1 MALISPG
8 VQVTVIDESQY
19 QPTAQG
25 TIAYVLLATAQ
36 DKTNPNGDIA
46 TYTTQANVEKL
57 FAISSQR
64 ELVQRFGTPTFQ
76 VDASDNPINGD
87 ERNEYG
93 LLAAYSALGV
103 ANRVYVQR
111 ANVDLAQLEGTSIRP
126 TGNAT
131 DGTYWLD
138 ISADGTE
145 INRGGIWVPI
155 HTALQA
161 WRVAKVLLAGPR
173 AKTKAGQYVIFPST
187 FGLKANN
194 INNLKHIVFLNE
206 DRIFGVCEP
215 E

>member
-1 MALISPG
+1 MKKS
-8 VQVTVIDESQY
+8 E
-19 QPTAQG
+19 
-25 TIAYVLLATAQ
+25 
-36 DKTNPNGDIA
+36 
-46 TYTTQANVEKL
+46 
-57 FAISSQR
+57 R
-64 ELVQRFGTPTFQ
+64 ELEKATKDMGKADREKAFQAFEEVGTDTNKGI
-76 VDASDNPINGD
+76 VRLEDYTNSDLN
-87 ERNEYG
+87 
-93 LLAAYSALGV
+93 L
-103 ANRVYVQR
+103 
-111 ANVDLAQLEGTSIRP
+111 
-126 TGNAT
+126 TGWKLT
-131 DGTYWLD
+131 KVLDDILMCQFVD

>member
-1 MALISPG
+1 M
-8 VQVTVIDESQY
+8 
-19 QPTAQG
+19 
-25 TIAYVLLATAQ
+25 
-36 DKTNPNGDIA
+36 TNS
-46 TYTTQANVEKL
+46 E
-57 FAISSQR
+57 R
-64 ELVQRFGTPTFQ
+64 ELEKATKDMGKADREKAFQAFEDVGTDTNKGI
-76 VDASDNPINGD
+76 VRLEDYTNSDLN
-87 ERNEYG
+87 
-93 LLAAYSALGV
+93 L
-103 ANRVYVQR
+103 
-111 ANVDLAQLEGTSIRP
+111 
-126 TGNAT
+126 TGWKLT
-131 DGTYWLD
+131 KVLDDILMCQFVD

>member
-1 MALISPG
+1 MGKADREKAFQAFED
-8 VQVTVIDESQY
+8 V
-19 QPTAQG
+19 G
-25 TIAYVLLATAQ
+25 TDTNKGIVRLEDYTNSDLNLTGWKLTKVL
-36 DKTNPNGDIA
+36 DDILMC
-46 TYTTQANVEKL
+46 QFV
-57 FAISSQR
+57 
-64 ELVQRFGTPTFQ
+64 
-76 VDASDNPINGD
+76 
-87 ERNEYG
+87 
-93 LLAAYSALGV
+93 
-103 ANRVYVQR
+103 
-111 ANVDLAQLEGTSIRP
+111 
-126 TGNAT
+126 
-131 DGTYWLD
+131 D

-194 INNLKHIVFLNE
+194 INNLKHICFLNE

>member
-1 MALISPG
+1 MKKS
-8 VQVTVIDESQY
+8 E
-19 QPTAQG
+19 
-25 TIAYVLLATAQ
+25 
-36 DKTNPNGDIA
+36 
-46 TYTTQANVEKL
+46 
-57 FAISSQR
+57 R
-64 ELVQRFGTPTFQ
+64 ELEKATKDMGKADREKAFQ
-76 VDASDNPINGD
+76 AFEDVGSDTNKGIVRLEDYTN
-87 ERNEYG
+87 
-93 LLAAYSALGV
+93 S
-103 ANRVYVQR
+103 
-111 ANVDLAQLEGTSIRP
+111 DLNL
-126 TGNAT
+126 TGWKLT
-131 DGTYWLD
+131 KVLDDILMCQFVD

-161 WRVAKVLLAGPR
+161 WRVAEVLLAGPR

>member
-1 MALISPG
+1 MKKS
-8 VQVTVIDESQY
+8 E
-19 QPTAQG
+19 
-25 TIAYVLLATAQ
+25 
-36 DKTNPNGDIA
+36 
-46 TYTTQANVEKL
+46 
-57 FAISSQR
+57 R
-64 ELVQRFGTPTFQ
+64 ELEKATKDMGKADREKAFQAFEDVGTDTNKGI
-76 VDASDNPINGD
+76 VRLEDYTNSDLN
-87 ERNEYG
+87 
-93 LLAAYSALGV
+93 L
-103 ANRVYVQR
+103 
-111 ANVDLAQLEGTSIRP
+111 
-126 TGNAT
+126 TGWKLT
-131 DGTYWLD
+131 KVLDDILMCQFVD

-194 INNLKHIVFLNE
+194 INNLMHIVFLNE

>member
-1 MALISPG
+1 MKKS
-8 VQVTVIDESQY
+8 E
-19 QPTAQG
+19 
-25 TIAYVLLATAQ
+25 
-36 DKTNPNGDIA
+36 
-46 TYTTQANVEKL
+46 
-57 FAISSQR
+57 R
-64 ELVQRFGTPTFQ
+64 ELEKATKDMGKADRDKAFQAFEDVGTDTNKGI
-76 VDASDNPINGD
+76 VRLEDYTNSDLN
-87 ERNEYG
+87 
-93 LLAAYSALGV
+93 L
-103 ANRVYVQR
+103 
-111 ANVDLAQLEGTSIRP
+111 
-126 TGNAT
+126 TGWKLT
-131 DGTYWLD
+131 KVLDDILMCQFVD

>member
-1 MALISPG
+1 MGKADREKAFQAFED
-8 VQVTVIDESQY
+8 V
-19 QPTAQG
+19 G
-25 TIAYVLLATAQ
+25 TDTNKGIVRLEDYTNSDLNLTGWKLTKVL
-36 DKTNPNGDIA
+36 DDILMC
-46 TYTTQANVEKL
+46 QFV
-57 FAISSQR
+57 
-64 ELVQRFGTPTFQ
+64 
-76 VDASDNPINGD
+76 
-87 ERNEYG
+87 
-93 LLAAYSALGV
+93 
-103 ANRVYVQR
+103 
-111 ANVDLAQLEGTSIRP
+111 
-126 TGNAT
+126 
-131 DGTYWLD
+131 D

>member
-1 MALISPG
+1 MCQF
-8 VQVTVIDESQY
+8 V
-19 QPTAQG
+19 
-25 TIAYVLLATAQ
+25 
-36 DKTNPNGDIA
+36 
-46 TYTTQANVEKL
+46 
-57 FAISSQR
+57 
-64 ELVQRFGTPTFQ
+64 
-76 VDASDNPINGD
+76 
-87 ERNEYG
+87 
-93 LLAAYSALGV
+93 
-103 ANRVYVQR
+103 
-111 ANVDLAQLEGTSIRP
+111 
-126 TGNAT
+126 
-131 DGTYWLD
+131 D

>member
-1 MALISPG
+1 MKKS
-8 VQVTVIDESQY
+8 E
-19 QPTAQG
+19 
-25 TIAYVLLATAQ
+25 
-36 DKTNPNGDIA
+36 
-46 TYTTQANVEKL
+46 
-57 FAISSQR
+57 R
-64 ELVQRFGTPTFQ
+64 ELEKATKDMGKADREKAFQAFEDVGTDTNKGI
-76 VDASDNPINGD
+76 VRLEDYTNSDLN
-87 ERNEYG
+87 
-93 LLAAYSALGV
+93 L
-103 ANRVYVQR
+103 
-111 ANVDLAQLEGTSIRP
+111 
-126 TGNAT
+126 TGWKLIKVL
-131 DGTYWLD
+131 DDILMCQFVD

>member
-1 MALISPG
+1 MKKS
-8 VQVTVIDESQY
+8 E
-19 QPTAQG
+19 
-25 TIAYVLLATAQ
+25 
-36 DKTNPNGDIA
+36 
-46 TYTTQANVEKL
+46 
-57 FAISSQR
+57 R
-64 ELVQRFGTPTFQ
+64 ELEKATKDMGKADREKAFQAFEDVGTDTNKGI
-76 VDASDNPINGD
+76 VRLEDYTNSDLN
-87 ERNEYG
+87 
-93 LLAAYSALGV
+93 L
-103 ANRVYVQR
+103 
-111 ANVDLAQLEGTSIRP
+111 
-126 TGNAT
+126 TGWKLT
-131 DGTYWLD
+131 KVLDDILMCQFVD

-206 DRIFGVCEP
+206 DRIFGVAEP